1 MSLTHS
7 HFRADSDMNNH
18 KYLYGWRARPC
29 SVIAVSAVSAVIAV
43 VTSEMCPAGIS
54 AHLTQCTQSSSP
66 NNVATRE
73 KQLTDGKPER
83 RSNSITQY

>member
-54 AHLTQCTQSSSP
+54 AHLTQCTQSSSSLRGK
-66 NNVATRE
+66 NNSLMANL
-73 KQLTDGKPER
+73 KGGLTA
-83 RSNSITQY
+83 